1 MSFKEKILSKSNSY
15 NYYKNESEKLKK
27 ENNKL
32 KTQIAEIK
40 YEKGISVIIPTYKGE
55 NHISVLLD
63 SLQKQ
68 ILSPELF
75 ELIFVINGPLDST
88 PQILNKFIEKNKDFN
103 VIIAYSTT
111 PSVGNARNIGIRI
124 AKREYITFLDD
135 DDYITVNYLDSLY
148 KYSKPNRVVMAN
160 FIDKDEN
167 TGEIL
172 ESYVVPDKE
181 KRHGVI
187 KKAPLDFFSLCM
199 VTVAKLI
206 PTYAVKQV
214 EFNPKLK
221 NGVDVSYFGRFFP
234 KFNFEFYFIDKKECV
249 SYVRIKRSNSISR
262 QEVSYEF
269 NVLDRLKVLDD
280 VNLSFENEKRKN
292 YKKFLKK
299 IFNGQSKFM
308 VNYLK
313 EHPDDKKKVISEVKK
328 HDFNYFPYEK
338 LEKI

>member
-15 NYYKNESEKLKK
+15 NFYKNESEKLKK
-27 ENNKL
+27 ENKKL
-32 KTQIAEIK
+32 KTKIIETN

-55 NHISVLLD
+55 NYISILLD

-88 PQILNKFIEKNKDFN
+88 PQILKKFIDENKDFN
-103 VIIAYSTT
+103 IIIAYSSI
-111 PSVGNARNIGIRI
+111 PSAGNARNIGIKI
-124 AKREYITFLDD
+124 AKHEYITFLDD
-135 DDYITVNYLDSLY
+135 DDFITANYLDSLY

-160 FIDKDEN
+160 FIDKDE

-172 ESYVVPDKE
+172 ESYVVPYNE

-187 KKAPLDFFSLCM
+187 KNAPLDFISLSL
-199 VTVAKLI
+199 VTVAKLL

-221 NGVDVSYFGRFFP
+221 NGIDVSYFGRFFP

-249 SYVRIKRSNSISR
+249 SYIRFKRSNSISR
-262 QEVSYEF
+262 QKVSYEF

-280 VNLSFENEKRKN
+280 VNLSFKNEKRKK

-299 IFNGQSKFM
+299 IFNGQATFM
-308 VNYLK
+308 VEYLK
-313 EHPDDKKKVISEVKK
+313 EHPEDKKKVISEIKK
-328 HDFNYFPYEK
+328 HNFNYFPYKK